1 MWASSID
8 MWTVWEHVVI
18 HYVWVWPYVKS
29 AHLKCLSN
37 GTYFPLHL
45 KSTPEARPASSQPV
59 ASPGRVRE
67 CLPGHGP
74 ALSGV
79 HCSQPRREQ
88 LCGPVH

>member
-1 MWASSID
+1 MSKCVWASSID
-8 MWTVWEHVVI
+8 MWTVWEHVV
-18 HYVWVWPYVKS
+18 WVWPYIMPVFKNNDD
-29 AHLKCLSN
+29 A
-37 GTYFPLHL
+37 YFPLQL

-59 ASPGRVRE
+59 ASPGRLRE

-79 HCSQPRREQ
+79 HCSQPRWEQ